1 MDYETNIIELIKSR
15 RYFNAALRFLMTKKQ
30 RLRLKERGRY
40 TVIDP
45 DAIAKKKKEGED
57 SNEYTDGFYSSDSD
71 HFVPHE
77 TVQDQ

>member
-1 MDYETNIIELIKSR
+1 MEVETNIIEIIKSR

-40 TVIDP
+40 IVIDP
-45 DAIAKKKKEGED
+45 DATAEKRKKEGED
-57 SNEYTDGFYSSDSD
+57 SNEYTDGFHTSDSD

-77 TVQDQ
+77 TV